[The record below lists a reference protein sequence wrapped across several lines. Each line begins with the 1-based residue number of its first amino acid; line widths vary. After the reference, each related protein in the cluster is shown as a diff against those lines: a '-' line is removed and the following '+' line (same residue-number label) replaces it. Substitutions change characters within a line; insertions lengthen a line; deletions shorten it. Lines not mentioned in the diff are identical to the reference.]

1 MKKQQLQVASRIQG
15 SWSTALGGKKMLI
28 GCRVPKEFF
37 IASGSGESDITIH
50 AGSFD
55 EAMRDAG
62 IENYNLMHYS
72 SIMPAGAVEVPPP
85 RDAVHGSVLE
95 TIMAVSN
102 SECGVRATA
111 GIVVGWAYDRRTG
124 KKIGGLVAEHS
135 SNEDEEHARRI
146 LKASIA
152 NMFKNR
158 YDEETAEL
166 RDVRII
172 TKSLVP
178 NKRYGTAMVV
188 IGFTSY
194 EVPVI
199 N

>member
-1 MKKQQLQVASRIQG
+1 MVKHLKLASRLQG
-15 SWSTALGGKKMLI
+15 AWETGLTGEKISI

-37 IASGSGESDITIH
+37 VTSGAGESDITIH

-72 SIMPAGAVEVPPP
+72 SIMPAGAVEVERPEG
-85 RDAVHGSVLE
+85 AVHGSVLE

-102 SECGVRATA
+102 SETGVRATA
-111 GIVVGWAYDRRTG
+111 GVVMGWVYDKRTG
-124 KKIGGLVAEHS
+124 KKIGGLVAEHNS
-135 SNEDEEHARRI
+135 HEDEEHAVRMLR
-146 LKASIA
+146 ASVE

-158 YDEETAEL
+158 YGNEAEL
-166 RDVRII
+166 RDVRIV
-172 TKSLVP
+172 TKSIVP
-178 NKRYGTAMVV
+178 EKRYGTAMVV
-188 IGFTSY
+188 VGFTSY
-194 EVPVI
+194 EVPVL